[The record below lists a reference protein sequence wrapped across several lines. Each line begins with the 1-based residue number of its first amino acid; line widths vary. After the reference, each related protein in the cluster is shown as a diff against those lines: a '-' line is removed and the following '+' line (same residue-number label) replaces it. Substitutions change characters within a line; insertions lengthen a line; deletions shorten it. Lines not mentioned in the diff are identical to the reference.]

1 MKGGS
6 PSLHEALCALPLPL
20 QIILDTKHWTALSFL
35 MVTASLLLFCLFSY
49 LTQSINA
56 FRIAPA
62 IFRFPGGIPQT
73 SLHIVPSWSQGNPA
87 WTQC

>member
-49 LTQSINA
+49 LTQSIDA

-73 SLHIVPSWSQGNPA
+73 SLQIVPSWSQGNPA